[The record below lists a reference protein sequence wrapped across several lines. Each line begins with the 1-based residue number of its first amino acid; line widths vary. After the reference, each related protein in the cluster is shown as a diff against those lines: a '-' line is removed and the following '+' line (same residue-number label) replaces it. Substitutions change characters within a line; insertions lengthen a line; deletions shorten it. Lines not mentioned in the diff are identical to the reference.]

1 MIGLDRKKSP
11 LSSFEGIYYC
21 FKIVNIRWLIF
32 VLAFAALGLGH
43 AAEPAF
49 ESDIR
54 PVLEKHCF
62 NCHGE
67 KKAKADVNLSLFA
80 DGSSIQRDPDLW
92 LKVMSQ
98 LRERIMPPKGK
109 PQPSLDERDRVV
121 QWIEHALD
129 NLDASRLARDPGRK
143 VIHRLNRLEY
153 NNTIH
158 DLLGVD
164 TSPADKFPADGG
176 GGGGFDNNAD
186 TLFVPPILMEKY
198 LAAADEILEQANLK
212 KIFTFQPGLLRSESS
227 AARKNFELFL
237 PRAFRRPA
245 TREDIDPLL
254 ALFDRSRQTGATYDD
269 SLKLA
274 LKAVLVS
281 PNFLFRIEMEQS
293 APEPYPLNDY
303 ELATRLSYFLWS
315 SMPDEKLF
323 KLAGEKRLR
332 QPKIFEAQVRRMLQ
346 DAKAQS
352 LAENFI
358 GQWLGVRRLGTTVQ
372 PDPNRFP
379 GYTPA
384 LRKAMQME
392 PSEFFLSLL
401 REDASLLKL
410 LDADYTFAN
419 EDLAIHYGI
428 PGVVGSK
435 MRRVSLNDANRGGV
449 LAMAGV
455 LTLTSYPLRTSPV
468 LRGRWVLDEILGT
481 PPPPPPPLV
490 PSLPPDDKPKE
501 GLTLRQQLEK
511 HRTKAEC
518 AACHQRMD
526 PLGFGLENFDAIGR
540 WRTKIGD
547 DPIDANG
554 VLTTG
559 EKFQGPAELKKI
571 LLTKKETFI
580 RNVTERMLAYA
591 LGRGLEFRD
600 RPAVKQIMAALAQ
613 RDYQSSTLILEI
625 AKSYPFQY
633 KRGSQAETKP

>member
-1 MIGLDRKKSP
+1 MNLHWPI
-11 LSSFEGIYYC
+11 
-21 FKIVNIRWLIF
+21 LIF
-32 VLAFAALGLGH
+32 VFATLGLGH
-43 AAEPAF
+43 AAETTF
-49 ESDIR
+49 EGDIR
-54 PVLEKHCF
+54 PVLDKHCF
-62 NCHGE
+62 NCHGP
-67 KKAKADVNLSLFA
+67 KKAKAGVNLSLFT
-80 DGSSIQRDPDLW
+80 DGASIQRDPDLW

-98 LRERIMPPKGK
+98 LRERIMPPEAK
-109 PQPSLDERDRVV
+109 PQPSSDERERVV
-121 QWIEHALD
+121 RWIERALD
-129 NLDASRLARDPGRK
+129 SLDASQLARDPGRK
-143 VIHRLNRLEY
+143 VIHRLNRVEY
-153 NNTIH
+153 NNTIR

-186 TLFVPPILMEKY
+186 TLFIPPILMEKY
-198 LAAADEILEQANLK
+198 LAAADEILAEANLNK
-212 KIFTFQPGLLRSESS
+212 VFVFRPGVFTSARS
-227 AARKNFELFL
+227 AVRKNLETFV
-237 PRAFRRPA
+237 PRAFRRPV
-245 TREDIDPLL
+245 TREDIDPLIT
-254 ALFDRSRQTGATYDD
+254 LFDRSQQTGAAYEDA
-269 SLKLA
+269 LKLA

-281 PNFLFRIEMEQS
+281 PNFLFRVEMEHG
-293 APEPYPLNDY
+293 AEKPYPLNDY

-332 QPKIFEAQVRRMLQ
+332 QPKILEAQVLRMLQ
-346 DAKAQS
+346 DSKAQS
-352 LAENFI
+352 LAENFT
-358 GQWLGVRRLGTTVQ
+358 GQWLGVRRLETSVQ

-379 GYTPA
+379 SYTPA
-384 LRKAMQME
+384 LRKAMQTE

-419 EDLAIHYGI
+419 EDLAKHYGI
-428 PGVVGSK
+428 VGVVGNK

-511 HRTKAEC
+511 HRSKAEC
-518 AACHQRMD
+518 ATCHQRMD

-540 WRTKIGD
+540 WRSEVGGE
-547 DPIDANG
+547 PIDANG

-571 LLTKKETFI
+571 LLAKKETFI

-591 LGRGLEFRD
+591 LGRGLEFHD
-600 RPAVKQIMAALAQ
+600 RPAVKQIMTALAQ
-613 RDYQSSTLILEI
+613 QDYQSSTLILEI
-625 AKSYPFQY
+625 VKSYPFQY
-633 KRGSQAETKP
+633 RRGNQTETKP

>member
-1 MIGLDRKKSP
+1 MKLHRYIL
-11 LSSFEGIYYC
+11 
-21 FKIVNIRWLIF
+21 VF
-32 VLAFAALGLGH
+32 VFAALGLGH
-43 AAEPAF
+43 AAETTF
-49 ESDIR
+49 EGDIR

-62 NCHGE
+62 NCHGP
-67 KKAKADVNLSLFA
+67 KKAKADVNLSLFT
-80 DGSSIQRDPDLW
+80 DGASMQRDPDLW

-109 PQPSLDERDRVV
+109 PQPSFDERERVV
-121 QWIEHALD
+121 QWIEQTLD
-129 NLDASRLARDPGRK
+129 NLDASQIARDPGRK

-153 NNTIH
+153 NNTIS

-164 TSPADKFPADGG
+164 TNPADKFPADGG

-186 TLFVPPILMEKY
+186 TLFIPPILMEKY
-198 LAAADEILEQANLK
+198 LTAADEILALANLK
-212 KIFTFQPGLLRSESS
+212 TLFPFRPGVFTSDRS
-227 AARKNFELFL
+227 AARKNLEIFL
-237 PRAFRRPA
+237 PRAFRRPV
-245 TREDIDPLL
+245 TREDIDPLV
-254 ALFDRSRQTGATYDD
+254 ALFDRSQQTGAIYEDA
-269 SLKLA
+269 LKMA
-274 LKAVLVS
+274 IKAVLVS
-281 PNFLFRIEMEQS
+281 PNFLFRVEMEPGS
-293 APEPYPLNDY
+293 EEPYPLKDY

-332 QPKIFEAQVRRMLQ
+332 QPKILEAQVRRMLQ
-346 DAKAQS
+346 DAKAGS
-352 LAENFI
+352 LAENFT
-358 GQWLGVRRLGTTVQ
+358 GQWLGVRRLETTVQ

-379 GYTPA
+379 SYTPA
-384 LRKAMQME
+384 LRKAMQTE

-401 REDASLLKL
+401 REDTSLLKL

-419 EDLAIHYGI
+419 EDLAKHYGI
-428 PGVVGSK
+428 TGVVGNK
-435 MRRVSLNDANRGGV
+435 MQRVSLNDANRGGV

-490 PSLPPDDKPKE
+490 PSLPPDDKSKE

-511 HRTKAEC
+511 HRSKAEC
-518 AACHQRMD
+518 VACHQRMD

-540 WRTKIGD
+540 WRTELGGE
-547 DPIDANG
+547 PVDANG

-571 LLTKKETFI
+571 LLSKKETFI

-613 RDYQSSTLILEI
+613 DDYLSSTLILEI

-633 KRGSQAETKP
+633 RRGSQTETKP

>member
-1 MIGLDRKKSP
+1 MNLYRFI
-11 LSSFEGIYYC
+11 
-21 FKIVNIRWLIF
+21 LIF
-32 VLAFAALGLGH
+32 VFAALGLGH

-54 PVLEKHCF
+54 PVLEKNCF
-62 NCHGE
+62 NCHGP
-67 KKAKADVNLSLFA
+67 KKAKAGVNLSLFS
-80 DGSSIQRDPDLW
+80 DGASIQRDPDLW

-98 LRERIMPPKGK
+98 LHERIMPPEGK

-129 NLDASRLARDPGRK
+129 NLDASQIARDPGRK

-153 NNTIH
+153 NNTIR

-164 TSPADKFPADGG
+164 ISPADKFPADGG

-186 TLFVPPILMEKY
+186 TLFIPPILMEKY
-198 LAAADEILEQANLK
+198 LAAADEILAQSNLK
-212 KIFTFQPGLLRSESS
+212 KISTFQPGLLRSESS
-227 AARKNFELFL
+227 AARKNLEVFL

-245 TREDIDPLL
+245 TREDIDPLMS
-254 ALFDRSRQTGATYDD
+254 LFDLSKQAGAAYDD

-274 LKAVLVS
+274 VKAVLVS
-281 PNFLFRIEMEQS
+281 PNFLFRVEMEQS

-303 ELATRLSYFLWS
+303 ELAVRLSYFLWS
-315 SMPDEKLF
+315 SMPDDKLF

-332 QPKIFEAQVRRMLQ
+332 QPKILEAQVRRMLQ
-346 DAKAQS
+346 DAKARS
-352 LAENFI
+352 FAENFT
-358 GQWLGVRRLGTTVQ
+358 GQWLGVRRLETTVQ
-372 PDPNRFP
+372 PDAQRFP

-401 REDASLLKL
+401 RDDASLLKL

-419 EDLAIHYGI
+419 EELAIHYGI
-428 PGVVGSK
+428 AGVVGEK
-435 MRRVSLNDANRGGV
+435 MRRVTLNDANRGGV

-490 PSLPPDDKPKE
+490 PSLPPDDKSKE
-501 GLTLRQQLEK
+501 GQTLRQQLEK
-511 HRTKAEC
+511 HRSKAEC

-559 EKFQGPAELKKI
+559 EKFEGPAELKTI
-571 LLTKKETFI
+571 LLAKKETFI
-580 RNVTERMLAYA
+580 RNMTERMLAYA

-600 RPAVKQIMAALAQ
+600 RPAVKQIMAAQAQ
-613 RDYQSSTLILEI
+613 DDYLSSTLILEI
-625 AKSYPFQY
+625 VKSYPFQY
-633 KRGSQAETKP
+633 RRGIETETKP